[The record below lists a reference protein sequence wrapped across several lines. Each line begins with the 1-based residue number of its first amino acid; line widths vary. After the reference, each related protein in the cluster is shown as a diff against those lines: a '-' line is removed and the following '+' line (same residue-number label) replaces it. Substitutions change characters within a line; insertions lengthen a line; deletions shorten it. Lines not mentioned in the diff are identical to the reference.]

1 MAARYYAYVDGT
13 ELEVVIHQDGRVEVD
28 GEEVVVD
35 MQHVTNSVIYSM
47 LVDGHSY
54 EIFANL
60 DEDHWRIF
68 LGGHRYTVTVEDE
81 RSKRLKEFTQSE
93 TKPQGD
99 VAVRAPMPG
108 LVIKV
113 LVGVGQTV
121 EANEPLLLLEAMKME
136 NEMRAPVAG
145 VVKEVRVNTQ
155 QAVELQ
161 QTLIVL
167 GEPTG

>member
-13 ELEVVIHQDGRVEVD
+13 ELEVVIHEDGRVEVD
-28 GEEVVVD
+28 GEEVAVD
-35 MQHVTNSVIYSM
+35 MQHVMNNVIYSM
-47 LVDGHSY
+47 LVNGNSY
-54 EIFANL
+54 EIFANQE
-60 DEDHWRIF
+60 EDAWRIF

-81 RSKRLKEFTQSE
+81 RSKRLKDFTGADA
-93 TKPQGD
+93 KPQGD
-99 VAVRAPMPG
+99 IAIRAPMPG

-136 NEMRAPVAG
+136 NEMRAPSAG
-145 VVKEVRVNTQ
+145 IVKEVRVNTQ
-155 QAVELQ
+155 QAVDLH

-167 GEPTG
+167 GEPAE